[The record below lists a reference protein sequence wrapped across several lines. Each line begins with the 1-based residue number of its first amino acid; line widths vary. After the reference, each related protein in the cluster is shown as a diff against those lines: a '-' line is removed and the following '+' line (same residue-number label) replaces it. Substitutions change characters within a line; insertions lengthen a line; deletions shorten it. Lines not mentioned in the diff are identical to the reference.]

1 MRKLLVSVALA
12 TAALAAVPAT
22 AQYQDRHWDDRG
34 SYGDRGHGH
43 RVSWQ
48 AVNDLR
54 RDLARIEDRIDRSAR
69 RGAISRREAFGL
81 RREADR
87 IENRL
92 QRASRGGI
100 SGREFAQ
107 LRVEVNRLRQ
117 HLQVE
122 RRDFDRRRG

>member
-1 MRKLLVSVALA
+1 MRKLLVSVAVA
-12 TAALAAVPAT
+12 TAALAAVPAA

-34 SYGDRGHGH
+34 YGHH
-43 RVSWQ
+43 RMNWQ
-48 AVNDLR
+48 ALSDLR

-69 RGAISRREAFGL
+69 RGMISRREAFGL

-92 QRASRGGI
+92 QRASRGGL

-107 LRVEVNRLRQ
+107 LRVDVNRLRQ
-117 HLQVE
+117 HLQFE